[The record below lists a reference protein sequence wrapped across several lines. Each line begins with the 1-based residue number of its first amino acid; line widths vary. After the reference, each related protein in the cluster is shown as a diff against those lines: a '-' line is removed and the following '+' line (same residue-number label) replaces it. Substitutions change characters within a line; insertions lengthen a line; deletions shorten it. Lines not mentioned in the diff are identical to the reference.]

1 LKIATIWLSV
11 NRAFF
16 MQNLPLL
23 NTAKQQKIPHPQC
36 LNVGEDYRQQ
46 AEENLRKYYKASIG
60 AFQQT
65 EENPRKFTF
74 PYIFRGSF
82 ATNYSP
88 RTQTVHLP

>member
-46 AEENLRKYYKASIG
+46 AEENLRKS
-60 AFQQT
+60 
-65 EENPRKFTF
+65 TF